1 MKIVTP
7 VKQQEN
13 VTDIQE
19 KDQLI
24 EVDKEQTMTTE
35 LAGRD
40 FMMVTKIST
49 KIKHELT
56 EAET

>member
-1 MKIVTP
+1 
-7 VKQQEN
+7 
-13 VTDIQE
+13 
-19 KDQLI
+19 
-24 EVDKEQTMTTE
+24 MTTE